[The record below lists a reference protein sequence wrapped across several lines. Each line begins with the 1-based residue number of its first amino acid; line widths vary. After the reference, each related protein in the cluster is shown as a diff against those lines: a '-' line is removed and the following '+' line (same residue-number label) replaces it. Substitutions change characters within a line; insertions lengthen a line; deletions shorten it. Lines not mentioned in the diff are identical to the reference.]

1 MGGGSISET
10 IKRMKD
16 SSLKLFLRT
25 NKRNTGKRERSL
37 LDLADTLESLEKEIE
52 RSLDNECSEACKKP
66 AGKNRSMMI
75 QRRIESIFAIE
86 TDIVSFCL
94 LNQPLIDLER
104 CSFQIY
110 ITFPSYE
117 SYNECF

>member
-1 MGGGSISET
+1 MGGGSIRLET
-10 IKRMKD
+10 IKRMKRFE
-16 SSLKLFLRT
+16 LKLFLRT
-25 NKRNTGKRERSL
+25 NKRIGIQRRERSL

-104 CSFQIY
+104 CSFQNL
-110 ITFPSYE
+110 ITSV
-117 SYNECF
+117 SN

>member
-1 MGGGSISET
+1 MGGGSIRLET
-10 IKRMKD
+10 IKRIKRFE
-16 SSLKLFLRT
+16 LKLFLRT

-37 LDLADTLESLEKEIE
+37 LDLADTLESLEKE

-104 CSFQIY
+104 CSFQNL
-110 ITFPSYE
+110 ITSV
-117 SYNECF
+117 SN